1 MEGIERTTMSREQQ
15 ADAIMSRFLSTLQQ
29 ISATMESQ
37 AQANSATQ
45 ENNVRTMQGVGEALE
60 NLVANSK
67 STNQNSTSGTN
78 RIIDLAEFNGADRS
92 LWPSWKIQAEG
103 KAKLS
108 GSDPS
113 SQFYAIFNKLRD
125 NAVKNVTP
133 WVTQNLAAGTAT
145 YEGLLTELSRLYDD
159 PAQEAKALSKLKSMK
174 QLERESFSNFFPKF
188 EKELANAGGTSIGD
202 QIKIMF
208 LRTALSSRFRNCL
221 PKTKHYT
228 KYEELIIDLQ
238 NAAATMANEE
248 ALFRI
253 REIGQIQSRFQDQSL
268 PPNLPASMDWTPTV
282 SAQSQNRVTGEIN
295 QRPRARWV
303 SRETIAARREANC
316 CLRCGNSKHYQQNCP
331 YRPPINPNRP
341 ISNNQR
347 GIRNIDQAILMAEP
361 ELNSAESIGGDISR
375 IECVGETGGLSGN
388 V

>member
-1 MEGIERTTMSREQQ
+1 
-15 ADAIMSRFLSTLQQ
+15 
-29 ISATMESQ
+29 
-37 AQANSATQ
+37 
-45 ENNVRTMQGVGEALE
+45 
-60 NLVANSK
+60 
-67 STNQNSTSGTN
+67 
-78 RIIDLAEFNGADRS
+78 
-92 LWPSWKIQAEG
+92 
-103 KAKLS
+103 
-108 GSDPS
+108 
-113 SQFYAIFNKLRD
+113 
-125 NAVKNVTP
+125 
-133 WVTQNLAAGTAT
+133 
-145 YEGLLTELSRLYDD
+145 
-159 PAQEAKALSKLKSMK
+159 MK

-221 PKTKHYT
+221 PKTKHDT
-228 KYEELIIDLQ
+228 MYEELIIVLQ

-248 ALFRI
+248 ALFRT

-268 PPNLPASMDWTPTV
+268 PPNLPESMDWTPTV

-375 IECVGETGGLSGN
+375 IECVGETVGLSGN